1 MTPTPPGS
9 RWATLAGNGLTTSK
23 TRKRTKPTATTT
35 GVSGSARTDSV
46 MPATSS
52 TTIAPGSLAPRGASA
67 SPAAQVPT
75 TTTATRITARI
86 GVDSERSQRSNAV
99 AALATL
105 PGASGAR
112 PRPPA
117 VAMLSARRAR
127 TPARSGALADELV
140 SLDLGDAHAREAAR
154 REVAPAAQVDDA
166 VDLGRLPRRSPFP
179 LEGGSLA
186 WSVDEDG

>member
-35 GVSGSARTDSV
+35 GVSGSVRTDSV

-52 TTIAPGSLAPRGASA
+52 TTIAPGSLAPRAASA

-86 GVDSERSQRSNAV
+86 GVDSERTQRSNAV

-117 VAMLSARRAR
+117 VAALNAQGAR
-127 TPARSGALADELV
+127 TPARSGAAPARAV
-140 SLDLGDAHAREAAR
+140 VPDLG
-154 REVAPAAQVDDA
+154 APH
-166 VDLGRLPRRSPFP
+166 PP
-179 LEGGSLA
+179 
-186 WSVDEDG
+186 